1 MPTLSIV
8 IPASV
13 DAGLRAT
20 TKRRGTSL
28 DSIVV
33 AALSDYLDS
42 ERHRMYQI
50 STSTALAE
58 GVYSGSISSRLLM
71 EHGDFGLGTFE
82 NLDGEMVVVDG
93 AIYQVQSDGTV
104 IHRQD
109 DFPIPFAV
117 ITRFQDDEVFETEPI
132 GCLSDLVL
140 ACDLHRE
147 SPNLFYAFRADGL
160 FERVHARA
168 VSGVATGTRL
178 VDAAKKQGEF
188 EFSNIEGTLVCI
200 WSPSYSSAFNIPGY
214 HFHFISKD
222 RTKGGHLL
230 DLKAPTLQVGL
241 QMLCEYDVRLPDE
254 GTFLTADL
262 SRDPASDLAKTE

>member
-20 TKRRGTSL
+20 ARRRGTSL
-28 DSIVV
+28 DSIVC
-33 AALSDYLDS
+33 AALSERLNSD
-42 ERHRMYQI
+42 RHRMYQI
-50 STSTALAE
+50 STSSALVE

-82 NLDGEMVVVDG
+82 NLDGEMVIADG

-109 DFPIPFAV
+109 DCLIPFAV
-117 ITRFQDDEVFETEPI
+117 ITRFLDDEVFESGPI
-132 GCLSDLVL
+132 DCLKDLEL
-140 ACDLHRE
+140 ACDSHRE
-147 SPNLFYAFRADGL
+147 SPNLFYALRMDGL

-178 VDAAKKQGEF
+178 LDAAKKQGEF
-188 EFSNIEGTLVCI
+188 EFGNIEGTLVCI

-222 RTKGGHLL
+222 HTKGGHVL
-230 DLKAPTLQVGL
+230 DLKAATLRVGI

-254 GTFLTADL
+254 GMFLTADL